1 MGFEVRVATPED
13 AVGIAGVWAAAMP
26 HLVKTA
32 RGIEAE
38 LRKTTTRVVLVAV
51 DGEAVIG
58 YGNIYRPAD
67 EVAPRVRITVHVP
80 PVERERGI
88 GSALAD
94 QVTAVAVEAGA
105 HKLLTVVA
113 DEDASKAFAER
124 RGFVV
129 GRRMSHSRAELSAV
143 PEVAAVPDG
152 LRLVDYTAVDPRSLW
167 EAHAAVAGDDPS
179 GLSHISA
186 YEDWLKHDWDHPDL
200 RLDLSAAVLDGDR
213 VVSFVTTTAD
223 PERRVIWSN
232 LTGTVPAYRGR
243 GLAKV
248 VKSAALTRSRDAGFE
263 QAFTGN
269 DAANKPML
277 AVNEWL
283 GYRVAAA
290 AWTAEKTLQPV
301 DQTPEAAEQPSGP
314 AEQTSEPVEQQR

>member
-1 MGFEVRVATPED
+1 MGFEVRVATPAD

-26 HLVKTA
+26 QLVKTA

-38 LRKTTTRVVLVAV
+38 LRKTTTRVVLIAV
-51 DGEAVIG
+51 DGDEVVG
-58 YGNIYRPAD
+58 YGNIYRPAAE
-67 EVAPRVRITVHVP
+67 EVAPRVRITVQVP
-80 PVERERGI
+80 PLERGRGI

-94 QVTAVAVEAGA
+94 QVSSVAVEAGA
-105 HKLLTVVA
+105 HRLLAVVV
-113 DEDASKAFAER
+113 DEDASKEFATR
-124 RGFVV
+124 RGFEI
-129 GRRMSHSRAELSAV
+129 GRRMSHSRADLSAV
-143 PEVAAVPDG
+143 PAPAAVPDG
-152 LRLVDYTAVDPRSLW
+152 LRLVDYTGVDPRRLW
-167 EAHAAVAGDDPS
+167 EAHAATAGDDPS
-179 GLSHISA
+179 GLSHMSA
-186 YEDWLKHDWDHPDL
+186 YEEWLRQDWDHPDL
-200 RLDLSAAVLDGDR
+200 RLDLSAAVLDGDE

-223 PERRVIWSN
+223 AGRRVIWSN

-248 VKSAALTRSRDAGFE
+248 VKSAALTRSREAGFE

-290 AWTAEKTLQPV
+290 AWTAEKTL
-301 DQTPEAAEQPSGP
+301 GP
-314 AEQTSEPVEQQR
+314 AEQVR